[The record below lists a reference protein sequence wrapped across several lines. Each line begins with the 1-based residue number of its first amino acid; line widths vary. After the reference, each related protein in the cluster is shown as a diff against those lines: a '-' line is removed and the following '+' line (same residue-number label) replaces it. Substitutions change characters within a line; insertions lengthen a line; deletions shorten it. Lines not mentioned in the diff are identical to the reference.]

1 MGCATHHRA
10 SQETMGHRLRMMEKK
25 KEDKI
30 NVHMRKRRSV
40 LPDASQMCKRM
51 REKSD
56 RIRRRRERTK
66 ERAIQGK
73 KHHQVQLSSAE
84 TSDLPGHSGP
94 AKPNVETREW
104 RKRRRNSQPEIQK
117 NGHVGRVKGRILF
130 CHAGL
135 VSVSVL

>member
-1 MGCATHHRA
+1 MSNAK
-10 SQETMGHRLRMMEKK
+10 EK
-25 KEDKI
+25 I
-30 NVHMRKRRSV
+30 
-40 LPDASQMCKRM
+40 

-56 RIRRRRERTK
+56 RIKGERIK

-94 AKPNVETREW
+94 AKPYEETREW
-104 RKRRRNSQPEIQK
+104 RERRRNSQPEGK
-117 NGHVGRVKGRILF
+117 KCGHVRLVRGRIQF